1 MKFSNKNIKILSLT
15 EMSII
20 NGGEPG
26 LESTHGYDVGWII
39 GRASKFII
47 DGISGKYAGRDVFVL
62 G

>member
-1 MKFSNKNIKILSLT
+1 MGSVLFPLRK
-15 EMSII
+15 I